1 MHQSPGAPNTAR
13 CGNAGGSTCS
23 ADPAG
28 GSSPAM
34 CNTRTHLKAASSHE
48 VSVNRDAHSESSQEC
63 EWPSSMVIDGEPG
76 VVVEAE
82 RASISL
88 VRNDNS
94 SSSGKVENEGMA
106 QSVLSPR
113 KGVVPSAPLPMFASA
128 LPSGSSCEEKNGS
141 PVGEEE
147 DVGCWLPGGISGSPP
162 RATLTP
168 SEHVEEVGTGARHKD
183 PGEWVHSSTTNAS
196 GYNTSEDAN
205 SQTEQNRVGL
215 SLELQQLFATGA
227 AAQTQPKH
235 AGIGGGVPATMSD
248 NNSSRGSSGTAVKR
262 GAKDVVKGAGLL
274 MEAVNGMNASR
285 PTKKKIAATANS
297 RRLASPSSPRKA
309 YLSRDM
315 FSATQDRVYEKSM
328 AKAGSFL
335 HRNQFS
341 HQFKSVGNA
350 GQTDE
355 SNRCELNGFS
365 PASHCSVEGK
375 KKDKNEGTNLSGVA
389 ADGTNSGSCGN
400 ARPVTPKR
408 HPSTGNAK
416 SVLPLP
422 PIDSPR
428 DVTQSGGNN
437 PGRPG
442 SGAPVLSSQQL
453 QQSTVLAQNAQ
464 KLVSPAIG
472 SSHWP
477 FLPAPE
483 FVSCLQIYVNTCL
496 GLRESDMQARH
507 KFITRVQRV
516 VTKVLGP
523 RAEVRVH
530 GSITTDLALV
540 SSDIDLLVVGYEP
553 LAPLQAI
560 QQLSRAILQISEDE
574 LQLLESGETGE
585 TCAGAAGEGSSHVP
599 GELSSGCAAEGVLD
613 EKAAPGPSLA
623 ELEDVTLEP
632 GGELDAGDPIMRM
645 EEEEAEYRS
654 QIERDYLLSTRAGL
668 TSAAMVNSLP
678 SQGTKT
684 AAMALQG
691 YMGPFAATAL
701 QPPLLRSLVEDGI
714 VAELS
719 MPIHHQPNAGGH
731 RLYVPTLEGPYF
743 QVQTIVSTRVPVI
756 KVTEKATGMRGDITF
771 AGGEHWRSMQLTNHL
786 LKRYPASRGL
796 ILFLKHCVRQMGIG
810 DSQPGG
816 VTSFAIYLMV
826 LHFFNEISRHL
837 EGILQQQQ
845 KKQQQKREDR
855 NNMTTSSGNEGTTGA
870 SSGTG
875 DGVTGGAHISG
886 TSTPTPGT
894 PLPLTSLKATAV
906 SLPAPQQRSRFD
918 DRFSLVE
925 MMLLQRVHPY
935 HEEKG
940 GKQNTA
946 SILHY
951 IRAFL
956 DEEEQSVSG
965 DEGEKDRA
973 ADLIKERT
981 GAKLVAPLDYDAV
994 SGELTSYGQVQQ
1006 KTDVLFAASEAL
1018 EVPCVT
1024 SEQGENDVNIDDNN
1038 GGDDQK
1044 VVAELNHVAEGGNSE
1059 GGGSGGLQ
1067 EKEKDETEDAADS
1080 KVSMLRSLALR
1091 LLSTSSLGHLFHDFC
1106 FYYGFTFDYDN
1117 HGLYFDPLG
1126 NSSVVPKPRKCQQRG
1141 QHLYMTSPFDDQY
1154 DITARMLHT
1163 REFQELCRM
1172 FVPLT
1177 TPLATISGYGGGG
1190 CTLQEVLEWIS
1201 PETAF
1206 GELMQVHAALQQQQ
1220 QQQQRADVVGT
1231 QFLKNEEKALLP
1243 PSISEGGG
1251 GTPLAQPPLRCE
1263 VERRDGKSSSPHPT
1277 FNSGVEGNLP
1287 KDTRLARRRDT
1298 ISQKTSGSIASNELR
1313 KKDDRAAVES
1323 NSDVPS
1329 AAVSLTPSSGGLILT
1344 QPGSKTI
1351 STEAGNAEMTGGWSA
1366 NTPLMQRQ
1374 MKRREGGAEESALV
1388 AGGGGGAAPVTLSSS
1403 QPVVAEPA
1411 MRPLTPAGASVAPGS
1426 LTGSGAPV
1434 GGNVGTVGGEAVYAR
1449 AQHSRSNLM
1458 QHQHQHQHQQVPFSF
1473 PPPMPMFLVPPNG
1486 AGAGYPDPSQLYFPM
1501 PYPPEAMLHYYH
1513 HNHHYQNHN
1522 YMMPFPYLGYEMNQY
1537 YQQSVVFD
1545 ALNAAAGGGG
1555 GGGGNSAG
1563 GGPTNNRQGNTRG
1576 AGLPSSGVRQRARG
1590 GAHRGGNSES
1600 IGAGEKVTPGRP
1612 APVAVL
1618 EEPTA
1623 ATEGMAVDGVSSN
1636 NNNTAKNTMMAALPE
1651 GPSTRERQPGATDV
1665 KERLQSEDSSFLA
1678 QEVQQHQQFLQ
1689 HQQQL
1694 QQLHQFN
1701 LSHQY
1706 HPQQNGMKM
1715 RNSGQ
1720 QHQQAFWGHHQHASL
1735 MMQHQMYALQ
1745 NSVDNSVSNALCASI
1760 HGGAAFRQQQQQ
1772 QQQQQNTSGAAYPV
1786 AAAPFGVS
1794 RMSTTHD
1801 IPTSNLAVPISNE
1814 SQQQQK
1820 QREQNSTAPHR
1831 SEGTAATS
1839 GSSSGSSS
1847 ASRNARGGGIGRPL
1861 HRGQGEDVGEGKGA
1875 EIASTEGTHGKN
1887 IRPM

>member
-1 MHQSPGAPNTAR
+1 MHQSPGAQNTAR
-13 CGNAGGSTCS
+13 CGKADDCKCS
-23 ADPAG
+23 ANCAG
-28 GSSPAM
+28 GSSPAVCSM
-34 CNTRTHLKAASSHE
+34 RSHLKAAASHE
-48 VSVNRDAHSESSQEC
+48 VIVNQDTHSESSQEC
-63 EWPSSMVIDGEPG
+63 EWPSSMVIDDEPG

-82 RASISL
+82 RASLPL
-88 VRNDNS
+88 VRNDKS
-94 SSSGKVENEGMA
+94 SSSGKAGKEGMA
-106 QSVLSPR
+106 QSVLSSR
-113 KGVVPSAPLPMFASA
+113 KEVVPSAPLPMFASA
-128 LPSGSSCEEKNGS
+128 LPFGSSCEEKTGS
-141 PVGEEE
+141 PADGEEE
-147 DVGCWLPGGISGSPP
+147 VRCWLPGGISGSLP

-168 SEHVEEVGTGARHKD
+168 SEHVEEVWTGARHRD
-183 PGEWVHSSTTNAS
+183 PGELVHSSTTNAS
-196 GYNTSEDAN
+196 GYNTSEDAH
-205 SQTEQNRVGL
+205 SQTERNRVGL

-235 AGIGGGVPATMSD
+235 AGIGGDFPATVSD
-248 NNSSRGSSGTAVKR
+248 NNSSRGSIGAAVKR
-262 GAKDVVKGAGLL
+262 GAKNVVKGTELL
-274 MEAVNGMNASR
+274 MEDVNGMNALR
-285 PTKKKIAATANS
+285 PTNRKTPANANS
-297 RRLASPSSPRKA
+297 RRLSLPSSPRKA

-315 FSATQDRVYEKSM
+315 FAVSQERAYETSI
-328 AKAGSFL
+328 AKAGSFIY
-335 HRNQFS
+335 RNQFS
-341 HQFKSVGNA
+341 HQFKSAGNT

-365 PASHCSVEGK
+365 PALNCFVDGK
-375 KKDKNEGTNLSGVA
+375 KKDKNEGTNVSGVA
-389 ADGTNSGSCGN
+389 ADGANSSSCVH
-400 ARPVTPKR
+400 ARQATPKR

-422 PIDSPR
+422 SIDSPR
-428 DVTQSGGNN
+428 DVAQSGSNN

-442 SGAPVLSSQQL
+442 AGAPALASQQL
-453 QQSTVLAQNAQ
+453 QQSSALAKNTQ

-477 FLPAPE
+477 FLPTPE
-483 FVSCLQIYVNTCL
+483 FVSSLQIYVNTCL
-496 GLRESDMQARH
+496 GLCESDMQARH
-507 KFITRVQRV
+507 NFITRVQRV

-523 RAEVRVH
+523 HAEVRVH
-530 GSITTDLALV
+530 GSITTDLALA

-553 LAPLQAI
+553 LTPLQAI
-560 QQLSRAILQISEDE
+560 QQLSRAILHISEDE
-574 LQLLESGETGE
+574 LQVLESGETGE
-585 TCAGAAGEGSSHVP
+585 NSAGVAGEGSSHVF
-599 GELSSGCAAEGVLD
+599 GEVSSGVADEGVLD
-613 EKAAPGPSLA
+613 EKGATIPSVA
-623 ELEDVTLEP
+623 ELEDVTLGP

-654 QIERDYLLSTRAGL
+654 QIERDYLLSTRAGI

-678 SQGTKT
+678 SQGPKK

-691 YMGPFAATAL
+691 YMGPFAATPL
-701 QPPLLRSLVEDGI
+701 QPPLLRSLVENGI
-714 VAELS
+714 VADLS

-756 KVTEKATGMRGDITF
+756 KVTEKATEMRGDITF
-771 AGGEHWRSMQLTNHL
+771 AGGEHWRSMQLTNRL

-845 KKQQQKREDR
+845 KKQQEREDR
-855 NNMTTSSGNEGTTGA
+855 DNVVTNSGNEGTTVT

-875 DGVTGGAHISG
+875 DGVTSGAHISG
-886 TSTPTPGT
+886 TSTPTPGAPM
-894 PLPLTSLKATAV
+894 PLASLKATAV

-951 IRAFL
+951 IRTFL
-956 DEEEQSVSG
+956 EEEEVSVSG
-965 DEGEKDRA
+965 DEGGKDRA

-994 SGELTSYGQVQQ
+994 SGELASYGQVQQ
-1006 KTDVLFAASEAL
+1006 KADVVFAACEAL
-1018 EVPCVT
+1018 EVPGLT
-1024 SEQGENDVNIDDNN
+1024 LEQGENDVNIDDHD

-1044 VVAELNHVAEGGNSE
+1044 VVAELNHVAEGKNSD
-1059 GGGSGGLQ
+1059 GGGSGCLQ
-1067 EKEKDETEDAADS
+1067 EKEGDETEDAADS
-1080 KVSMLRSLALR
+1080 KASMLRSLALR

-1206 GELMQVHAALQQQQ
+1206 GELMQVHAAIQQQQ
-1220 QQQQRADVVGT
+1220 HQQRADVVGT
-1231 QFLKNEEKALLP
+1231 QFSKNEEKAMV
-1243 PSISEGGG
+1243 PSNLSEGSG
-1251 GTPLAQPPLRCE
+1251 GTSLAQPPLRCE
-1263 VERRDGKSSSPHPT
+1263 VERRDVKSSSPHPT

-1287 KDTRLARRRDT
+1287 KDTRLTRRRDT
-1298 ISQKTSGSIASNELR
+1298 ILQKASGSITSNELR
-1313 KKDDRAAVES
+1313 KKDDRTTLES
-1323 NSDVPS
+1323 NSDLPS
-1329 AAVSLTPSSGGLILT
+1329 AMASLTPSSGGLILT

-1351 STEAGNAEMTGGWSA
+1351 STEHGTAEMTGGWPA
-1366 NTPLMQRQ
+1366 NTPSMQRQ
-1374 MKRREGGAEESALV
+1374 MKRREGGAEESAVV
-1388 AGGGGGAAPVTLSSS
+1388 ASGGGAAAAASGTLSSS
-1403 QPVVAEPA
+1403 QPVVAEAA
-1411 MRPLTPAGASVAPGS
+1411 MLPLTPAGASVAPGS

-1434 GGNVGTVGGEAVYAR
+1434 GGEAVYAR
-1449 AQHSRSNLM
+1449 AQHSRSNPM
-1458 QHQHQHQHQQVPFSF
+1458 QHQHQHQQVPFSF
-1473 PPPMPMFLVPPNG
+1473 PPPIPMFFVPPNG

-1522 YMMPFPYLGYEMNQY
+1522 YMMPFPYLGYEMNQF
-1537 YQQSVVFD
+1537 YQQSAVFD

-1555 GGGGNSAG
+1555 GGNGAG
-1563 GGPTNNRQGNTRG
+1563 GGPTTNRQGNTRG
-1576 AGLPSSGVRQRARG
+1576 AGLPSPGGRQRARG
-1590 GAHRGGNSES
+1590 GAHRGGNSDS
-1600 IGAGEKVTPGRP
+1600 VNPGEKVAPGRP
-1612 APVAVL
+1612 ASVALL

-1623 ATEGMAVDGVSSN
+1623 AAEGMAVDGVNSN
-1636 NNNTAKNTMMAALPE
+1636 NNNTSKNTMMAVLPE
-1651 GPSTRERQPGATDV
+1651 GPSTRERQPGVTDV
-1665 KERLQSEDSSFLA
+1665 KERLHSEDSSFLA

-1694 QQLHQFN
+1694 QQLHQFS

-1706 HPQQNGMKM
+1706 HQQQNGLKL
-1715 RNSGQ
+1715 RSGGQ
-1720 QHQQAFWGHHQHASL
+1720 QHQQAFWGHHPHASL

-1745 NSVDNSVSNALCASI
+1745 SSVDNSVSNALCASI
-1760 HGGAAFRQQQQQ
+1760 HGGAVFRQQQQNQ
-1772 QQQQQNTSGAAYPV
+1772 QHQQQNTSGAAYPV
-1786 AAAPFGVS
+1786 SATPFGLS
-1794 RMSTTHD
+1794 RMPTHD
-1801 IPTSNLAVPISNE
+1801 IPTSNLAVPIANE
-1814 SQQQQK
+1814 GQQQQK
-1820 QREQNSTAPHR
+1820 HREQISTAAHR
-1831 SEGTAATS
+1831 SEGAAANS

-1847 ASRNARGGGIGRPL
+1847 ASRNARGGGTGRPH
-1861 HRGQGEDVGEGKGA
+1861 HRGQGEDFGEGRVA
-1875 EIASTEGTHGKN
+1875 EIASTEATHGKN
-1887 IRPM
+1887 NRPM